1 MLYEAFIGHDVAI
14 AATLLRQGEAV
25 AIPTETVYGLAANA
39 LDEKAVAKI
48 FAIKSRPT
56 FDPLIIHLPDFQEV
70 EKYVRAV
77 PEKLQALAN
86 AFMPG
91 PLTLLLE
98 KKDCIPDLVTA
109 GSPFV
114 AVRIP
119 AHPVT
124 HGLLNLLDF
133 PLAAPSANP
142 FGYISPTTAQ
152 HVADQLGDKISYI
165 LDGGSCS
172 VGLEST
178 IVALSASGH
187 VEILRKGG
195 LTIDEI
201 SQVAGKVEV
210 RQHSSSK
217 PDAPGMLTSHYAPKI
232 PLIFDTISKHTGEY
246 LPERTGIITFTT
258 PVEGIPERHQVIL
271 STAGNFEEAA
281 RNLFAGMRFL
291 DQCDLDVILAEPVP
305 EKHLGPAINDRL
317 KRASAERLYVLEQPD
332 KIL

>member
-1 MLYEAFIGHDVAI
+1 MLYESFIGHDLNI
-14 AATLLRQGEAV
+14 AATLLKQGEAV

-56 FDPLIIHLPDFQEV
+56 FDPLIIHLSNFQEV
-70 EKYVRAV
+70 EKYVKDV
-77 PEKLQALAN
+77 PEKLRVLAD

-91 PLTLLLE
+91 PLTLLLK
-98 KKDCIPDLVTA
+98 KKDCISDLVTA
-109 GSPFV
+109 GSPYV

-119 AHPVT
+119 AHPVA
-124 HGLLNLLDF
+124 HALLKMVDF

-142 FGYISPTTAQ
+142 FGYISPTTAS

-165 LDGGSCS
+165 LDGGPCK

-178 IVALSASGH
+178 IVALSPAGN

-195 LTIDEI
+195 LSIDDI
-201 SQVAGKVEV
+201 SQVAGPVEM

-232 PLIFDTISKHTGEY
+232 PLIFGNIREHTANY
-246 LPERTGIITFTT
+246 PPERTGIISFTT
-258 PVEGIPERHQVIL
+258 PVDGIPAQHQIIL
-271 STAGNFEEAA
+271 SSAGNFEEAA
-281 RNLFAGMRFL
+281 RNLFAGMRLL
-291 DQCDLDVILAEPVP
+291 DQCALDVILAEPVP
-305 EKHLGPAINDRL
+305 ERHLGLAINDRL
-317 KRASAERLYVLEQPD
+317 KRAAADRSTAFHQRD
-332 KIL
+332 AIK